1 MDEPTSQ
8 LCSECATALHA
19 GDKFCPECG
28 HHVPTVEVETPEAE
42 VDVATEPAPK
52 RPLMRNPLIIAGVV
66 VLGLI
71 LAGAAAWGLTR
82 DTVAEEQFQA
92 SGPVLVA
99 SLDDMAGAQS
109 SRMVR
114 DVASDAQTQVTTLDT
129 TLQDNPDERLGTLR
143 DAFATLAALQAYQ
156 VRNTEVWTDNREPLE
171 LSLSTLSSYGGVTET
186 ASVTGQDAART
197 LDDLTRRIDKAMAT
211 YRKQV
216 KKARAAAKSQRSELQ
231 SYHGRMEYLID
242 QYTALRNE
250 TGAFTTR
257 MDNEQLYMSDVV
269 DYFTQAAT
277 DRREIRDQMA
287 QLRPPT
293 DLRAVHSR
301 IVTVLGDGA
310 DGIDSAVAAIED
322 ADCYYG
328 ECYFEYNTQWQQFE
342 DESSRIT
349 VRYGE
354 AYDAWQAAVA
364 RAERKAK
371 GADLPTLPNM

>member
-1 MDEPTSQ
+1 VDEPTSG
-8 LCSECATALHA
+8 LCTECATALHP

-28 HHVPTVEVETPEAE
+28 HHVPTVEVEPQEQEEEAQP
-42 VDVATEPAPK
+42 ATGPK
-52 RPLMRNPLIIAGVV
+52 RTTMRNPFMIVGIAA
-66 VLGLI
+66 LGLV
-71 LAGAAAWGLTR
+71 LVGAAIWGLTR
-82 DTVAEEQFQA
+82 DTAAEEQYQT
-92 SGPVLVA
+92 SGPVLVS

-109 SRMVR
+109 SQMVR
-114 DVASDAQTQVTTLDT
+114 DVAVDAQTQVTTIDT
-129 TLQDNPDERLGTLR
+129 TLQDNPDERLATLR
-143 DAFATLAALQAYQ
+143 DAFAALAALRAYEM
-156 VRNTEVWTDNREPLE
+156 RNTEVWTDNRAPLE
-171 LSLSTLSSYGGVTET
+171 QSLSTLSSYGGVTQS
-186 ASVTGQDAART
+186 ASGEGQDAVRT

-216 KKARAAAKSQRSELQ
+216 KKARAAAQSQRSELRT
-231 SYHGRMEYLID
+231 YHGQMEYLID
-242 QYTALRNE
+242 QYTSLRND

-257 MDNEQLYMSDVV
+257 MDNEQMYMSEVV

-287 QLRPPT
+287 RLRPPL

-349 VRYGE
+349 VRYAD
-354 AYDAWQAAVA
+354 AYDSWQAAVA
-364 RAERKAK
+364 RAEKRAK
-371 GADLPTLPNM
+371 GADLPTPPRM